1 MKVRKDAKIG
11 RIWREESER
20 EQGKAIVKR
29 RISSEE
35 QQKTEI
41 QRAPENRL
49 KRRGALGLIRNRKTV
64 EKKSSRTEK
73 KFDQNRK
80 PHENFQNR
88 YIFTSQL
95 LKT

>member
-49 KRRGALGLIRNRKTV
+49 KRRGHWGLLETA
-64 EKKSSRTEK
+64 
-73 KFDQNRK
+73 K
-80 PHENFQNR
+80 P
-88 YIFTSQL
+88 
-95 LKT
+95 